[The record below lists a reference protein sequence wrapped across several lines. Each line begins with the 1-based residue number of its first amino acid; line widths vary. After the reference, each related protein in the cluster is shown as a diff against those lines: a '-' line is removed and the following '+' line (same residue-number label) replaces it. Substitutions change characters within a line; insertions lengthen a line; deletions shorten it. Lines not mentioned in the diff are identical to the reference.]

1 VPGSTTQ
8 AVGARELLAVVDEV
22 AEADS
27 SGKTEDGG
35 PRLEQAAGRSLT
47 DDDRAGRVGS
57 GLAAANRSLIH
68 FSSES
73 RPT

>member
-1 VPGSTTQ
+1 
-8 AVGARELLAVVDEV
+8 V

-35 PRLEQAAGRSLT
+35 PRLERAAGRSLT
-47 DDDRAGRVGS
+47 DDDDRAGRVDPARRREQV
-57 GLAAANRSLIH
+57 LDSLL
-68 FSSES
+68 ELS